1 MKPDLLS
8 FTSKGI
14 YCAAADV
21 YLDPWRPVD
30 KAIISHAHAD
40 HSRYGNK
47 KYIAHHHSVPV
58 IKHRLGGVNIQGISW
73 NEPFS
78 VNGVQF
84 TLYPAGHI
92 VGSSLIKV
100 MHKGEIALFTGDY
113 KLENDG
119 LSTPLEMQR
128 CHTLI
133 TECTF
138 GLPIFRWKPQQE
150 VFSDIENWWSFNQ
163 QNSFTSVIYAYSL
176 GKAQRLLHNLQ
187 PTYGPILV
195 HPAIAAVNESLSP
208 IVSFGDVKTLTA
220 DINPIDYPGAL
231 LILPPSGRE
240 AKYLKKWGELRTASA
255 SGWMATRGN
264 RRRRN
269 VDRGFVISDHCDFDA
284 LNTCIKYS
292 EAEKVIC
299 THGFTDIYSKYLRGI
314 GFNAGTEHAEFE
326 EEEIENSTDLLAQ

>member
-40 HSRYGNK
+40 HSRFGNK

-58 IKHRLGGVNIQGISW
+58 MKHRLGTINVQGVSW
-73 NEPFS
+73 NDPFS
-78 VNGVQF
+78 VNGVEF

-100 MHKGEIALFTGDY
+100 QHKGEIALFTGDY

-150 VFSDIENWWSFNQ
+150 VFSEIMNWWSFNQ
-163 QNSFTSVIYAYSL
+163 QNSLTSVIYAYSL
-176 GKAQRLLHNLQ
+176 GKAQRLLHHLHS
-187 PTYGPILV
+187 THGPILV
-195 HPAIAAVNESLSP
+195 HPAIAAVNESLSN
-208 IVSFGDVKTLTA
+208 IVSF
-220 DINPIDYPGAL
+220 
-231 LILPPSGRE
+231 
-240 AKYLKKWGELRTASA
+240 
-255 SGWMATRGN
+255 
-264 RRRRN
+264 
-269 VDRGFVISDHCDFDA
+269 
-284 LNTCIKYS
+284 
-292 EAEKVIC
+292 
-299 THGFTDIYSKYLRGI
+299 
-314 GFNAGTEHAEFE
+314 
-326 EEEIENSTDLLAQ
+326 